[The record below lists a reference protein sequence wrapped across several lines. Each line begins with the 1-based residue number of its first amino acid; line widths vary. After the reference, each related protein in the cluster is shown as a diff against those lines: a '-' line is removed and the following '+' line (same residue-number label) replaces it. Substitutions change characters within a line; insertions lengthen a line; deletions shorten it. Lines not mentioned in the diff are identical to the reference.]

1 MFNFYANNFK
11 FCAVKKNYK
20 DCDALCFLWRDKY
33 VDPRKDY
40 YMNVHLFD
48 KVDSP
53 CIVNWTIKKTAAGQS
68 ESFDLISIRAMEGG
82 FYMDN
87 FLSSFHEISFAIK
100 VFVNVINMLPK
111 GGFQLT
117 KFISNNCSVLQ
128 ALPTNN
134 FSPKLAKINLS
145 VNDIPIE
152 QALGILWN
160 TEMDTFH
167 RKYTLTTEQD
177 ILSLTSSKF
186 DQLGLIAPALIELK
200 WIIQQLWKRKIDWGD
215 LLPLDLK
222 NIGKNG

>member
-1 MFNFYANNFK
+1 MFKFYANNFK

-87 FLSSFHEISFAIK
+87 FLSSFHEISVAIK
-100 VFVNVINMLPK
+100 VYLDVINILEE
-111 GGFQLT
+111 
-117 KFISNNCSVLQ
+117 V
-128 ALPTNN
+128 
-134 FSPKLAKINLS
+134 FS
-145 VNDIPIE
+145 
-152 QALGILWN
+152 
-160 TEMDTFH
+160 
-167 RKYTLTTEQD
+167 
-177 ILSLTSSKF
+177 
-186 DQLGLIAPALIELK
+186 
-200 WIIQQLWKRKIDWGD
+200 D
-215 LLPLDLK
+215 LLNLFQTIVQYFKLYQRTMSLK
-222 NIGKNG
+222 T